1 MLFRSDVDAAQ
12 EALLQAILAQ
22 RYKADKS
29 ILEELLNQANA
40 IDTTKYTAESVQ
52 AFTAA
57 LKAANLVME
66 DESLSEDEQATV
78 DEAEATLRSAM
89 DNLVETSAEDPKPSD
104 DNKDDNTSTQD
115 PNKGPM
121 DDNKNP
127 ATGDNTN
134 LMVWFLLAAAS
145 LSALAVVVLRKSRK
159 HA

>member
-1 MLFRSDVDAAQ
+1 M
-12 EALLQAILAQ
+12 
-22 RYKADKS
+22 
-29 ILEELLNQANA
+29 
-40 IDTTKYTAESVQ
+40 
-52 AFTAA
+52 
-57 LKAANLVME
+57 
-66 DESLSEDEQATV
+66 